1 MICVLTELW
10 GVTNFLI
17 KTISIVSGISLNL
30 DIENFERKAIFLIVR
45 LYFINMS
52 CDKVPL
58 SIKLN
63 ERICYFYEY
72 LTLGLWHT
80 VSREVM

>member
-1 MICVLTELW
+1 
-10 GVTNFLI
+10 
-17 KTISIVSGISLNL
+17 
-30 DIENFERKAIFLIVR
+30 
-45 LYFINMS
+45 MS

-72 LTLGLWHT
+72 LTLDRGTLFPERSCKCCPT
-80 VSREVM
+80 TEEVVVPKPKIYT